1 MGAMTRWRVVSL
13 AMKAALAALI
23 IFALL
28 HPDWDRFAAKAMGIR
43 AMTYPLSAVL
53 VPIVWLVWSRLRGP
67 VRYPWDVDA
76 LIVAP
81 FVIDVAGNAVN
92 FYDTLAW
99 FDDFCHFA
107 NWALLS
113 AAVGCALRRGPVM
126 SRWMLAFTCAGSGAI
141 AAILWELA
149 EYSTFI
155 MNTNEVVDIYR
166 DTLGDEALGLGGAT
180 LAGVLLAVLSP
191 RRAAGSPVAGPPP
204 VEVSPPE

>member
-1 MGAMTRWRVVSL
+1 MNRWRVVSL
-13 AMKAALAALI
+13 VLKAALVALLL
-23 IFALL
+23 FALL

-43 AMTYPLSAVL
+43 AMTYPVSAVL
-53 VPIVWLVWSRLRGP
+53 IPIVWFVWSRLRGP
-67 VRYPWDVDA
+67 IRYPWDVDA

-92 FYDTLAW
+92 FYDTITW

-113 AAVGCALRRGPVM
+113 AAAGAALRRGPVIP
-126 SRWMLAFTCAGSGAI
+126 RWMLAFTCAGIGAI

-155 MNTNEVVDIYR
+155 MNTTEVVSIYR
-166 DTLGDEALGLGGAT
+166 DTLGDEALGLSGAT
-180 LAGVLLAVLSP
+180 LSGVLLAVFSP
-191 RRAAGSPVAGPPP
+191 RRPDTLPADEPP
-204 VEVSPPE
+204 VEVTT

>member
-1 MGAMTRWRVVSL
+1 MTRWRVVSL
-13 AMKAALAALI
+13 ALKAALVALLL
-23 IFALL
+23 FALL

-53 VPIVWLVWSRLRGP
+53 IPVIWFAWSRLRGP

-92 FYDTLAW
+92 FYDTLSW
-99 FDDFCHFA
+99 FDDFCHFT

-113 AAVGCALRRGPVM
+113 AAAGCALRRGPVL
-126 SRWMLAFTCAGSGAI
+126 SRWMLAFTCAGLGAI

-155 MNTNEVVDIYR
+155 MNTTEVVDIYR

-180 LAGVLLAVLSP
+180 VAGVLLAVLSP
-191 RRAAGSPVAGPPP
+191 RRPAVSAAEEPSPPA
-204 VEVSPPE
+204 EVSPPA